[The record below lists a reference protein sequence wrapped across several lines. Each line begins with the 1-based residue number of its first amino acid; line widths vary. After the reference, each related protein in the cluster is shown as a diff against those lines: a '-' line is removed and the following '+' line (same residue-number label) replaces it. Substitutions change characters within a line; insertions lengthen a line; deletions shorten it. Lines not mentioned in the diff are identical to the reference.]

1 MCKSID
7 YALLMYLGGTTFHT
21 GLRFPFN
28 DGEYLPLESEQLH
41 TLRKQFERMMVV
53 IIDEMS
59 LLAADFFYNV
69 HRRMVEIFYCKD
81 MFGDRGV
88 MLVGK

>member
-1 MCKSID
+1 M
-7 YALLMYLGGTTFHT
+7 THFTFSSLPHLAT
-21 GLRFPFN
+21 AGLRFPFN

-88 MLVGK
+88 MLVVIFQKY